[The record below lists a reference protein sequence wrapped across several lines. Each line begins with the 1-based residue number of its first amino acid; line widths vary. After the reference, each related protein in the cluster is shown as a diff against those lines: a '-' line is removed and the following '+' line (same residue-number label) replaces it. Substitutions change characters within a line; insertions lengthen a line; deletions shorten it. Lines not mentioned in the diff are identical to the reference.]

1 MSHQRGATPSLY
13 FSDHFG
19 VSRQI
24 VEWYGAFD
32 ISLVADLPLFVDPF
46 LLFASRKPEYRKLH
60 DGIIDYLRFLRAR
73 ATAVELDPALRKAL
87 YSFQEV
93 NQNWFGFTRNGNRAE
108 PRGRPAHQTSR
119 RTTGYR

>member
-1 MSHQRGATPSLY
+1 VSHQRGATPSLY

-24 VEWYGAFD
+24 VLGYGAFD

-60 DGIIDYLRFLRAR
+60 DGIIDDLPHRSLPVSASIGASTVAR
-73 ATAVELDPALRKAL
+73 T
-87 YSFQEV
+87 
-93 NQNWFGFTRNGNRAE
+93 
-108 PRGRPAHQTSR
+108 RGRLS
-119 RTTGYR
+119 G